1 MTYDFT
7 DQLIINLIELIM
19 VVGSALALF
28 FRIGRI
34 TERFAL
40 IGLQQGKEI
49 SDLKTSIDK
58 LSVLIT
64 DVALQKQRLD
74 SMDAR
79 MERSARQI
87 DELRHGSGYI
97 HATE

>member
-1 MTYDFT
+1 MPTFS
-7 DQLIINLIELIM
+7 DQAILTLAELVVVALSVMALIY
-19 VVGSALALF
+19 
-28 FRIGRI
+28 RIGRI
-34 TERFAL
+34 TERFAQ
-40 IGLQQGKEI
+40 IGTQQGKEI

-79 MERSARQI
+79 MERTAKTV
-87 DELRHGSGYI
+87 DELRHGAGYI
-97 HATE
+97 RANE